1 MTGTATNPRAR
12 SRAHPRQYQPGA
24 HRTGNAAALRRE
36 LEQIELGTPDIKRVV
51 RLVTQLNNA
60 QHAVKHKAVS
70 FKTMRERENFYV
82 AFFRAP
88 RKLNIPMSQTGT

>member
-51 RLVTQLNNA
+51 RLVTRGAGCPVTRGAAQLEAALRTAHCGNT
-60 QHAVKHKAVS
+60 K
-70 FKTMRERENFYV
+70 
-82 AFFRAP
+82 
-88 RKLNIPMSQTGT
+88 